1 MNKVNCWNKTKKKKW
16 FSISSFSYYFIT
28 GNAEEWY
35 YIGGPVVAIVFLLT
49 LIAYIKKRREAG
61 KMSPREKNVFI
72 WHIVAF
78 FTSVFW
84 STKELL

>member
-1 MNKVNCWNKTKKKKW
+1 M
-16 FSISSFSYYFIT
+16 
-28 GNAEEWY
+28 
-35 YIGGPVVAIVFLLT
+35 VAIVFLLT